1 MGDVTRLVQ
10 LTDTDEDGDLDL
22 NEWVAALRPKRPC
35 ARTSPVSPN
44 LSLEQRNLFQRS
56 WLEQLA
62 ALFGLLIQT
71 DSELNSLRNQLML
84 DGKRLFKDM
93 DRHNL
98 GYISANNFAYWVE
111 DNCGFCI
118 CDEDLLALETTL
130 DGEADYRINK
140 EAFV

>member
-1 MGDVTRLVQ
+1 MVQ
-10 LTDTDEDGDLDL
+10 IIDLDDDGDLDL
-22 NEWVAALRPKRPC
+22 NEWVAALRPKKPC
-35 ARTSPVSPN
+35 GSGSPVSPN
-44 LSLEQRNLFQRS
+44 LSLEQRNLYQRS

-84 DGKRLFKDM
+84 DGERLFKDM

-118 CDEDLLALETTL
+118 CDEDLLALETSL
-130 DGEADYRINK
+130 DGEADYRVNK
-140 EAFV
+140 EAFI